1 MNFAVVAGYHGYMEL
16 WFASNVL
23 VYHGDKFAMVGIE
36 LCLFVETNHMFP
48 LLTMELGALGF
59 YGQQT
64 T

>member
-1 MNFAVVAGYHGYMEL
+1 MEI
-16 WFASNVL
+16 WFASNISVC
-23 VYHGDKFAMVGIE
+23 HGDKFAMVRIE
-36 LCLFVETNHMFP
+36 LSLFVEANRTFP